1 MLLLPALTKGDE
13 KVIGGLACLLSEI
26 GQAVRFD
33 YVILYFVI
41 VLFQI
46 IFEGFFAFNLSKD
59 LFMSLVKMMLF
70 SFLDSM
76 SLVVMM

>member
-70 SFLDSM
+70 FWDSM
-76 SLVVMM
+76 LLVVMM